1 MLPVHALHVVTCM
14 QVGGK
19 AGTVRQNHAH
29 AHVYLAAQLAA
40 VLGFVDDGCAFF
52 ARTVM
57 CHGQ

>member
-1 MLPVHALHVVTCM
+1 
-14 QVGGK
+14 
-19 AGTVRQNHAH
+19 VRQNHAH

-40 VLGFVDDGCAFF
+40 VPGFVDDGCAFF